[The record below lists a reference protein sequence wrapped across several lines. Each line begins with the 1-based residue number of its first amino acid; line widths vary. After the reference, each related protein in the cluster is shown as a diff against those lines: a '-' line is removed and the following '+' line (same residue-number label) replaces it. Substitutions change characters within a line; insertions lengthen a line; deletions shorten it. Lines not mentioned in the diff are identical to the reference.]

1 VSVIEKIAG
10 ALGEKGKEPLNCIER
25 LVKLMGEEQAL
36 VLLEETLRV
45 EAEGGMTI
53 DDGSQ
58 RRTPG
63 GIFFKLAKNR
73 LNSRERW
80 LVFGSIQQ
88 KTKQVKY
95 LISWDESRELSCEVL
110 QLPKGEA
117 SIVKIT
123 VIGRPERVI
132 EKHEV
137 VITSLK
143 NSVPPSLPKGLPVP
157 PADPTIYVVYIA
169 IKQWRKVKASMDEHP
184 DDKLI
189 IEGYPRF
196 DKRIGQQ
203 GTMTIYAQ
211 NVTTKLLQQAQR
223 QKQRSPANE

>member
-1 VSVIEKIAG
+1 VSVIEKIADT
-10 ALGEKGKEPLNCIER
+10 LGEKDKEPFTAIER
-25 LVKLMGEEQAL
+25 LVNLIGEEKAL
-36 VLLEETLRV
+36 ALLEETLQL
-45 EAEGGMTI
+45 EAGGGMTT

-63 GIFFKLAKNR
+63 GVFFKLAKNR

-80 LVFGSIQQ
+80 LIFGSAQQ
-88 KTKQVKY
+88 KTKQVKQP
-95 LISWDESRELSCEVL
+95 ITWEESQEISCEAL

-132 EKHEV
+132 EKQEV

-143 NSVPPSLPKGLPVP
+143 NSAPPSLPKGLPVP
-157 PADPTIYVVYIA
+157 PTDPTIYVVYIA
-169 IKQWRKVKASMDEHP
+169 IKQWRKVKASLDEHP

-189 IEGYPRF
+189 VEGYPRF

-203 GTMTIYAQ
+203 GAMTIYAQ

-223 QKQRSPANE
+223 QKQRPSGNS